1 MKWVVEE
8 RMEGS
13 SLFTL
18 ISDLAAWTLLPG
30 APIAAE
36 LVTSFWLGTGL
47 RFLLAWWFLPLE
59 LTLLPSVPVVH
70 NLLKHYMEMTTGPVS
85 RV

>member
-1 MKWVVEE
+1 MKWGVEE

-13 SLFTL
+13 NLFTL
-18 ISDLAAWTLLPG
+18 ISDLTAWTLLPG

-47 RFLLAWWFLPLE
+47 RSLLGWWFLPLE
-59 LTLLPSVPVVH
+59 ITLLQSLLWFTIYLSV
-70 NLLKHYMEMTTGPVS
+70 T
-85 RV
+85 RR